1 VSEDLDVGRGVVIP
15 ASEIAVRFSRS
26 GGPGGQNVNK
36 RDTRVEVSFDVAHTE
51 ALSSTMRRRALS
63 RLRGKLDAKG
73 RLRVVSSA
81 ERSQARNRERA
92 LEILRLQ
99 LADALRPP
107 PPPRVATRP
116 SKAAKERRLESKRR
130 RGQTKQQ
137 RSRPHDD

>member
-36 RDTRVEVSFDVAHTE
+36 RDTRVEVSFDVANTE
-51 ALSSTMRRRALS
+51 SLSSTMRRRALG
-63 RLRGKLDAKG
+63 RLRGRLDAKG

-92 LEILRLQ
+92 VEILRLQ

-116 SKAAKERRLESKRR
+116 SKAAKEKRLESKHR
-130 RGQTKQQ
+130 RGRTKQQ
-137 RSRPHDD
+137 RARPNDD

>member
-1 VSEDLDVGRGVVIP
+1 MSEDLDVGSGVVIP
-15 ASEIAVRFSRS
+15 GSEIAVRFSRS

-36 RDTRVEVSFDVAHTE
+36 RDTRVEVSFDVASSP
-51 ALSSTMRRRALS
+51 ALTSALRRRALG

-107 PPPRVATRP
+107 PPPRVATKP
-116 SKAAKERRLESKRR
+116 TKAAREGRLESKRR
-130 RGQTKQQ
+130 RSRTKQQ
-137 RSRPHDD
+137 RATPSED

>member
-1 VSEDLDVGRGVVIP
+1 MTADVDVGRGIVIP
-15 ASEIAVRFSRS
+15 GSEIAIRFSRS

-36 RDTRVEVSFDVAHTE
+36 RDTRVEVSFDVVSSP
-51 ALSSTMRRRALS
+51 ALSSALRRRALG

-81 ERSQARNRERA
+81 ERTQARNRERA

-107 PPPRVATRP
+107 PPPRVATKP
-116 SKAAKERRLESKRR
+116 SRAAREQRLEGKRR
-130 RGQTKQQ
+130 RSRTKQQ
-137 RSRPHDD
+137 RARPYDD